1 MTDSPFRRRAS
12 RHGLI
17 LPAVLL
23 VALAAAAGAQ
33 PIEVSGLSTDALVV
47 YDSDAV
53 PHIMSDSDHDTFLLL
68 GYVHAQDRFFQMD
81 TLRRTFSGTLAELV
95 GSSALAS
102 DVQFRTFGL
111 RRAAEESLAGYQQAG
126 LNETLAMLDAYAAG
140 VNAYLRTHPLSPEYA
155 GLELTQAEP
164 WTPLDS
170 VVLMKGLAF
179 GLSFDLLELDYTVKA
194 GAYTAA
200 GAVGGFDGM
209 ALLFDDVERSAP
221 TDPTVSVPE
230 AKSAAAAAH
239 RAWRVPDARAAELAK
254 RYLDRVSDIPML
266 KSALSPRE
274 AGTGSNW
281 WVLAGEHT
289 ESGHPM
295 LANDPHLAMDTPATF
310 YEAHF
315 LPSAVEDTPPP
326 SPKAGGNGA
335 LNAYGVSF
343 PGLPA
348 LPHGCNTEICWGST
362 YNALDVT
369 DVYQETLVIDP
380 ATGVPTH
387 TVWEDGQEPL
397 VMIPQTYLV
406 NQLGDGELDNPVD
419 SGIGPLDG
427 GLIFIVPR
435 RNNGPIISVDASQL
449 PVIGLSVQYSGW
461 RSTLELEAFRRWL
474 RTDNIDDFVAALQ
487 YFDVGS
493 QNWVYADVHGDI
505 GYFTSAE
512 LPLREDLQNLG
523 FPDGGVPPFMI
534 RDGTHALRHEWLPL
548 QNPQPQQSLGYEVLP
563 YAEMPQV
570 RNPAMGYVVNANND
584 PIGNTLDNN
593 VLNELR
599 PGGGVFYLAPGYSD
613 LRVGRIARMMEALLD
628 GGGKAGV
635 DDLKAM
641 QANNQLLDAELLA
654 PFLVDAFANA
664 SAADAPASLQA
675 LAGDAGIAE
684 AIGRLAAWDYSTPTG
699 IAEGYDPGDDP
710 TNLPAP
716 SAEEVASSVAATLF
730 SVWRGQMVASVI
742 DGTLTNLGLGDYLP
756 GSVLAHRALAHH
768 LMSFDTNQGI
778 GASGVDFFAAAGDGT
793 LSPEQE
799 RDLILLE
806 NLRAALDLLA
816 SDEFGPAFHN
826 STDQDDYRWGYLHRI
841 EFDHLLGDPFSVPA
855 AGGFD
860 HLAADLPGVACA
872 GGYEAV
878 DASAHSPRADGV
890 NDFMFG
896 AGPVRRFVG
905 VLDPG
910 GIDAYQIL
918 PGGQSGVP
926 GSPHYASQLGRWLTN
941 DYHPVRFNAGDVMA
955 DAVVQQPFD
964 PACRASAT
972 TMCLRSYRFKVELAW
987 NIPAFGDNPAG
998 VVPGVS
1004 NTSGNFYFFDP
1015 ENWEMLVK
1023 VLDGC
1028 SINGHYWFFL
1038 SAATDVG
1045 WELMIEDTA
1054 SGQSR
1059 SHSSP
1064 FGQLASPVAD
1074 TAAFSTC
1081 P

>member
-1 MTDSPFRRRAS
+1 MIDLPFRRPAKNS
-12 RHGLI
+12 RRLI
-17 LPAVLL
+17 LSGLL
-23 VALAAAAGAQ
+23 LLGLAAAAGAQ
-33 PIEVSGLSTDALVV
+33 PIQVSGLSTDALVV
-47 YDSDAV
+47 YDSDGV
-53 PHIMSDSDHDTFLLL
+53 PHIFSDSDHDTFLLL
-68 GYVHAQDRFFQMD
+68 GYIHAQDRFFQMD
-81 TLRRTFSGTLAELV
+81 SLRRTFSGTLAELV
-95 GSSALAS
+95 GASALPS

-111 RRAAEESLAGYQQAG
+111 RRAAEESLTGYKEAG
-126 LNETLAMLDAYAAG
+126 LDETLAMLDAYAAG
-140 VNAYLRTHPLSPEYA
+140 VNHYLRTNPLPPEYA

-170 VVLMKGLAF
+170 VVVMKGLAF
-179 GLSFDLLELDYTVKA
+179 GLSFDLLELDLTVKA
-194 GAYTAA
+194 GAYSAV
-200 GAVGGFDGM
+200 GAVAGFDGL
-209 ALLFDDVERSAP
+209 ALLFDDLERSAP
-221 TDPTVSVPE
+221 TDPTVSVPQ
-230 AKSAAAAAH
+230 AKRAAAETR
-239 RAWRVPDARAAELAK
+239 RAWRAPDARTAELAK
-254 RYLDRVSDIPML
+254 RYLDLAAEIPML

-289 ESGHPM
+289 DSGYPM
-295 LANDPHLAMDTPATF
+295 LANDPHLSLDTPTTF

-315 LPSAVEDTPPP
+315 LPSAGGG
-326 SPKAGGNGA
+326 KAAAGA
-335 LNAYGVSF
+335 LNAYGVTF
-343 PGLPA
+343 PGLPG

-369 DVYQETLVIDP
+369 DVYQEVLVIDP

-387 TVWEDGQEPL
+387 TLWEDQQEPL
-397 VMIPQTYLV
+397 VLIPQTYLV
-406 NQLGDGELDNPVD
+406 NQVGDGELDNPVD
-419 SGIGPLDG
+419 SGIGPLAG
-427 GLIFIVPR
+427 GLTFIVPR
-435 RNNGPIISVDASQL
+435 RNNGPILAVDASQL
-449 PVIGLSVQYSGW
+449 PVTGLSIQYSGW
-461 RSTLELEAFRRWL
+461 RSTLELEAFRRWM
-474 RTDNIDDFVAALQ
+474 RTDNIDDFVAGLQ

-512 LPLREDLQNLG
+512 LPIREDLQNLG

-534 RDGTHALRHEWLPL
+534 RDGTHTLRHEWLAL

-563 YAEMPQV
+563 FAEMPQV
-570 RNPAMGYVVNANND
+570 RNPAAGYVINANND

-613 LRVGRIARMMEALLD
+613 LRVGRIARMMDALLA
-628 GGGKAGV
+628 GGGKAGA

-664 SAADAPASLQA
+664 SAAGAPAALQE
-675 LAGDAGIAE
+675 LAADAGVAE

-710 TNLPAP
+710 NNLPAP
-716 SAEEVASSVAATLF
+716 SADEIASSVAATVY
-730 SVWRGQMVASVI
+730 SAWRGQMVRSVI

-756 GSVLAHRALAHH
+756 GSVSAHRALLHH
-768 LMSFDTNQGI
+768 LMSFDANQGI
-778 GASGVDFFAAAGDGT
+778 GASGVDFFVAGEGA

-799 RDLILLE
+799 RDLILLD

-816 SDEFGPAFHN
+816 GDEFGPAFHN

-841 EFDHLLGDPFSVPA
+841 VFDHLLGDPFNVPA

-860 HLAADLPGVACA
+860 HVAADLRGVARA
-872 GGYEAV
+872 GGFEAV
-878 DASAHSPRADGV
+878 DASSHSARADGV

-905 VLDPG
+905 VLDPA
-910 GIDAYQIL
+910 GIEADQIL
-918 PGGQSGVP
+918 PGGQSGVVV
-926 GSPHYASQLGRWLTN
+926 SPHYASQLGRWLTN
-941 DYHPVRFNAGDVMA
+941 NYHPVRLLAGDVMA

-972 TMCLRSYRFKVELAW
+972 TLCLRSHRFKVDLTW

-998 VVPGVS
+998 VVPGAS
-1004 NTSGNFYFFDP
+1004 NASGNFYFFDP

-1028 SINGHYWFFL
+1028 PINGHYWFFL
-1038 SAATDVG
+1038 AAATDVG
-1045 WELMIEDTA
+1045 WRLTIEDTA
-1054 SGQSR
+1054 SGQTWTDAN
-1059 SHSSP
+1059 P
-1064 FGQLASPVAD
+1064 FGRLAGPVAD